1 MRAANASA
9 SSADAVREQDGEL
22 VAAEPGGGLVLAEA
36 GEPLADALQQL
47 VAELVAERVVHL
59 LEVVDV
65 EQQHDR
71 PHVAGGERRVDLGA
85 EERPVRQP
93 RQLVVVGA
101 PLDLVHLAPD
111 PERDAAEDRHERDE
125 EQDQH
130 GLEDPGDRQ
139 EGRVRGA
146 RDRRV
151 VLVDDD
157 DAGAAA
163 NGDRG
168 VGAERLAL
176 LDGRDVAADDPL
188 PRLGGVL
195 GRGDA
200 RPDQAM
206 VGAVRD
212 GAVGSDERREQDAL
226 VEDAVRE
233 EAVELGAAG
242 RVRALEVGRLQRL
255 AQDGAREH
263 ARLRRRA
270 AFGLDGV
277 EVADDE
283 QDRRRGEREPDPGA
297 DREAEDEPRRIA
309 RDAGLSERRAGG
321 A

>member
-22 VAAEPGGGLVLAEA
+22 VAAEPGGDLVLAEA

-93 RQLVVVGA
+93 GQLVVVGA

-111 PERDAAEDRHERDE
+111 PERDAPEDRHERDE
-125 EQDQH
+125 EEDQH

-163 NGDRG
+163 NGDGG

-176 LDGRDVAADDPL
+176 LHGRDVAADDPL

-200 RPDQAM
+200 RPDQAV
-206 VGAVRD
+206 VGAVGD
-212 GAVGSDERREQDAL
+212 GAVGRDERREQDAL

-233 EAVELGAAG
+233 EVVELGAAG
-242 RVRALEVGRLQRL
+242 RVRRAGSRSPAATRAGRCSR
-255 AQDGAREH
+255 AR
-263 ARLRRRA
+263 APAPSRRA
-270 AFGLDGV
+270 RPGRCRSGG
-277 EVADDE
+277 
-283 QDRRRGEREPDPGA
+283 RRAGSPPRRARARSRCRPRSGGRAAA
-297 DREAEDEPRRIA
+297 DRSRR
-309 RDAGLSERRAGG
+309 GLSERRAGG